1 MLDTINPLTGKKY
14 YYKDSVEAVKKRND
28 AQMYVD
34 GKYVPKSHPLYK
46 PGKYKTFNDA
56 AFSALQ
62 NYETCPKGEVYIL
75 KNPAWKDWYKIGK
88 AVDAV
93 DRCKSYQTSSPHR
106 DYELVTFAK
115 VEDRNKA
122 EKLLHSHF
130 TFRSRERRGEWFHLT
145 NYSKSKFDSALR
157 RVNDRTSTD

>member
-14 YYKDSVEAVKKRND
+14 YYKDSTEAVKKRND

-34 GKYVPKSHPLYK
+34 GKYISQSHPLYK

-115 VEDRNKA
+115 VDDRNKA

-145 NYSKSKFDSALR
+145 NYSKNKFDSALR

>member
-14 YYKDSVEAVKKRND
+14 YYKDSTEAAKKRND

-34 GKYVPKSHPLYK
+34 GKYISKSHPLYK
-46 PGKYKTFNDA
+46 PGKYKSFNDA

-62 NYETCPKGEVYIL
+62 NYDTCTKGEVYIL
-75 KNPAWKDWYKIGK
+75 KNRAWKDWYKIGK

-115 VEDRNKA
+115 VDDRNKA

-145 NYSKSKFDSALR
+145 NYNKSKFDSALR

>member
-1 MLDTINPLTGKKY
+1 MLDTINPLTGKKF

-93 DRCKSYQTSSPHR
+93 DRLSLIHI
-106 DYELVTFAK
+106 
-115 VEDRNKA
+115 
-122 EKLLHSHF
+122 
-130 TFRSRERRGEWFHLT
+130 
-145 NYSKSKFDSALR
+145 
-157 RVNDRTSTD
+157 

>member
-14 YYKDSVEAVKKRND
+14 YYKDSTEAVKKRND

-34 GKYVPKSHPLYK
+34 GKYISKSHPLYK
-46 PGKYKTFNDA
+46 PGKYKSFNDA

-62 NYETCPKGEVYIL
+62 NYETCTKGEVYIL
-75 KNPAWKDWYKIGK
+75 KNRAWKDWYKIGK

-115 VEDRNKA
+115 VDDRNKA

-145 NYSKSKFDSALR
+145 NYNKSKFDSALR

>member
-14 YYKDSVEAVKKRND
+14 YYKDNPEAVKKRD
-28 AQMYVD
+28 SLRMYVN
-34 GKYVPKSHPLYK
+34 GKHVSKSHPLYK
-46 PGKYKTFNDA
+46 PGRYKTFNDA

-62 NYETCPKGEVYIL
+62 NYETCTRGEVYIL

-88 AVDAV
+88 AVAAT

-115 VEDRNKA
+115 VDDRNKA

>member
-14 YYKDSVEAVKKRND
+14 YYKDSTEAVKKRND

-34 GKYVPKSHPLYK
+34 GKYISKSHPLYK
-46 PGKYKTFNDA
+46 PGKYKSFNDA

-62 NYETCPKGEVYIL
+62 NYETCTKGEVYIL
-75 KNPAWKDWYKIGK
+75 KNRAWKDWYKIGK

-115 VEDRNKA
+115 VDDRNKA

-130 TFRSRERRGEWFHLT
+130 TFRSRERKGEWFHLT
-145 NYSKSKFDSALR
+145 NYSKRKFDSALR
-157 RVNDRTSTD
+157 RVNDRTSTN

>member
-1 MLDTINPLTGKKY
+1 MLDAINPLTGKKY

-62 NYETCPKGEVYIL
+62 NY
-75 KNPAWKDWYKIGK
+75 WYKIGK

-115 VEDRNKA
+115 VDDRNKA